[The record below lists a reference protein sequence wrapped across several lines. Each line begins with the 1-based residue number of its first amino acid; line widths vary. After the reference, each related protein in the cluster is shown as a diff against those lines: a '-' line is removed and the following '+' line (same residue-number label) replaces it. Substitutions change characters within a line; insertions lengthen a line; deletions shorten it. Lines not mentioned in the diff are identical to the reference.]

1 MDGGSPGI
9 PEGYSTRREPSIV
22 NALPGGDK
30 LRLRNRLHFLL
41 RQAAAVAAMLAIA
54 GCAAS
59 SSTTERIVDDSGGR
73 IGSYLDKFDTLRTS
87 RRQVVIDGTCASACT
102 LVVEKI
108 PRNRICVTPRAVLA
122 FHAAWTPSPTGA
134 EPNKAGT
141 TYLWSHYPPDV
152 RRWIARNGGLRSQ
165 TIYLSGRELA
175 SMFPTCR

>member
-1 MDGGSPGI
+1 
-9 PEGYSTRREPSIV
+9 
-22 NALPGGDK
+22 
-30 LRLRNRLHFLL
+30 LRLRDYLTFDFR
-41 RQAAAVAAMLAIA
+41 RVAALTAMLAIG
-54 GCAAS
+54 GCSANPT
-59 SSTTERIVDDSGGR
+59 TTERIIDDSGGR
-73 IGSYLDKFDTLRTS
+73 IGSYLDKYDTLRTS

-122 FHAAWTPSPTGA
+122 FHAAWSPSLKGA
-134 EPNKAGT
+134 ELNKPGT

-175 SMFPTCR
+175 SMFPTCQ